1 MRKKAPPALLLQ
13 DADDVVSAQQTRL
26 LDSQAAGCS
35 NGAGA
40 EANADADVSDGLCF
54 TPHAPSEGGKVNA
67 IMMRKLGK
75 GKSLR
80 RLEEVMLMVAAHAAD
95 VEGGGW

>member
-13 DADDVVSAQQTRL
+13 DADDACR
-26 LDSQAAGCS
+26 AGVAGGQNHPADGSCGDA
-35 NGAGA
+35 NGDA
-40 EANADADVSDGLCF
+40 EDDGLCF
-54 TPHAPSEGGKVNA
+54 TPHAPAEGGKVNA

-95 VEGGGW
+95 AEGGW